1 MRHDERMEGKPH
13 PDGKPRRSRAT
24 ALLLASVPVQ
34 AALMVGVGALAVA
47 AFTPPSP
54 PPAAPAEI
62 TIEIEP
68 AAGAQAVPA
77 PAVPLPDGCKQMA
90 PYVGQK
96 ASYLVVPL
104 ALSTKEGVSL
114 PDYFKICAVS
124 SWPGH

>member
-1 MRHDERMEGKPH
+1 MDGKPH
-13 PDGKPRRSRAT
+13 PDGKPHRSRAT

-34 AALMVGVGALAVA
+34 AALMAGAGALAVA
-47 AFTPPSP
+47 AFTPPAP
-54 PPAAPAEI
+54 PPAKI

-77 PAVPLPDGCKQMA
+77 PAVPLPDGCKQVA

-104 ALSTKEGVSL
+104 ALSTKEGVPL